1 MDNPGAILN
10 ELEILERLYSD
21 SLEDRLV
28 ITPIIDAKAQF
39 QPSSFE
45 VRLGTEFLTWRLSRI
60 AYLDLLSI
68 WRERNSEDGA
78 ELKRDAALELA
89 QHIEKHVLPYDGEFV
104 LHPHEFALGCTLE
117 FIKLPGNLAGRLEGK
132 STWGRLGL
140 QIHATAGFVDPGF
153 QGCLT
158 FELQNVGKVPIPL
171 YPGLRVA
178 QISFY
183 RVNTTLLP
191 YGQKTSS
198 NYGGVGLQDS
208 RYYVMQELRK
218 IAALPAH
225 KRK

>member
-1 MDNPGAILN
+1 MEAPGAILN
-10 ELEILERLYSD
+10 ELEILERLYSQD
-21 SLEDRLV
+21 LADRLV
-28 ITPIIDAKAQF
+28 ITPIIDARAQF

-45 VRLGTEFLTWRLSRI
+45 VRLGTEFVTWRLSRI
-60 AYLDLLSI
+60 AYLDLLSV
-68 WRERNSEDGA
+68 WRRDDNRGRDR
-78 ELKRDAALELA
+78 KREALLELA
-89 QHIEKHVLPYDGEFV
+89 EHTEKHVLPHDGEFV

-171 YPGLRVA
+171 FPGLRVA

-183 RVNTTLLP
+183 RVNSTLLP
-191 YGQKTSS
+191 YGEKSSS

-208 RYYVMQELRK
+208 RYYVMEELRK